1 MKLLLLTAVK
11 SYEKQA
17 AQLFKNAGILAF
29 SHSDINGFKAIAQE
43 DLLDNWFSSSTE
55 NVKSI
60 LFFTF
65 AEKEKTDLLLK
76 GLNKLNKELK
86 STNPLRAVV
95 LNIETYH

>member
-29 SHSDINGFKAIAQE
+29 SHADINGFKALDQE
-43 DLLDNWFSSSTE
+43 DLLDNWFSSSSE
-55 NVKSI
+55 NINSI

-65 AEKEKTDLLLK
+65 TEKTKTDLLLK
-76 GLNKLNKELK
+76 ELKNFNSSVK
-86 STNPLRAVV
+86 STNPMRAVV
-95 LNIETYH
+95 LNIEIFQ

>member
-29 SHSDINGFKAIAQE
+29 SHTDINGFKAVAQE
-43 DLLDNWFSSSTE
+43 YLLDNWFSNSSE

-65 AEKEKTDLLLK
+65 AEKEKTDLLLED
-76 GLNKLNKELK
+76 LNELNKELK
-86 STNPLRAVV
+86 SSNPIKAAVV
-95 LNIETYH
+95 NIETYQ